1 MEKVS
6 LYKFI
11 KKKNHVQK
19 KKKSRL
25 VKTKKK
31 GGKRKKNKKKA
42 TPRKSKK
49 KKKKKKKKEL
59 DEFPCAFAYGYF
71 CPLNSPIFFFQIS
84 LQFRKEIFWLTRGE
98 NT

>member
-1 MEKVS
+1 MSK
-6 LYKFI
+6 
-11 KKKNHVQK
+11 K

-42 TPRKSKK
+42 TPRKSKKK